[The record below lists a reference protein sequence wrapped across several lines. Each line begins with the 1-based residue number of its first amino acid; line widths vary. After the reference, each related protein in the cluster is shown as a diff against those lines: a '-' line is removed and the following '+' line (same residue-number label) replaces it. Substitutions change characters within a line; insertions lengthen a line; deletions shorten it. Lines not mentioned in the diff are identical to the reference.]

1 MYREFQDFNYVALLQ
16 EEVESQITDSENSY
30 ETIFDSIKIQKADDK
45 LVVCITLYNESE
57 QALLI
62 SLYAVSKSIEYLY
75 SKIGDFNKVTVSIV
89 ADGIDKLSKTTEN
102 LLNRLMIFNNRKDY
116 SRFGVTV
123 YDSWISIN
131 SVEQYFQDKFNQ
143 GEIDEKWTSL
153 YKSCTQAKPIQQKT
167 NSTNYEFRVLLL
179 VKEKNKGKLDSHW
192 WFFKIFCEKLN
203 PEYCFQLDV
212 GTAPGPESLYLFWKY
227 LGKNKN
233 IGAAA
238 SRVHVPGS
246 RKMNSI
252 IHAWQYG
259 DFAAQK
265 LLDWPAEIFSGY
277 LTVIPGQFCVFRWK
291 AISENDKNTLIKKD
305 TNTPL
310 DHYFRGLS
318 DLGPFESNM
327 FLAEDRILGY
337 EIIARKGSGWKL
349 AYVPEVVSITD
360 TCDSLTE
367 LFHQRRRWINSSFAC
382 NLWLIFKIFNYLKES
397 GAGFKQKV
405 HTTFA
410 IPWLIVN
417 CLIQWIFPS
426 LILILIGSLLNDE
439 TGTSNPNFIFSIIGN
454 LSLPIF
460 SLIMIIQISLFYYKQ
475 LSAKIERIIV
485 ITASIQV
492 LIIFAGVVYY
502 FINHPFLWGNLNLV
516 SILLFETSILL
527 FIAAMVSKDFLQN
540 LIRNVLQYMIF
551 RPFMLMLLTMYSF
564 SNVHDCSWGTKGLN
578 NSSLEGKSKKRN
590 KKLTQFRKFR
600 LTTFLTWMGTNIL
613 ITAFFLLQRPNQRE
627 SFLGLLL
634 YFFVCF
640 TGYKVL
646 AGVIFAIKSSYN
658 KLIINKNEF

>member
-75 SKIGDFNKVTVSIV
+75 NKIGVFNKVTVSIV
-89 ADGIDKLSKTTEN
+89 ADGIDKLSKTTVN
-102 LLNRLMIFNNRKDY
+102 LLYRLKIFNNRKDY

-123 YDSWISIN
+123 YDSWVSVN
-131 SVEQYFQDKFNQ
+131 SVEQYFQDKFDQ

-153 YKSCTQAKPIQQKT
+153 YKSCTKAKSIPQKS

-238 SRVHVPGS
+238 SRVQVPGS
-246 RKMNSI
+246 RKMESI

-291 AISENDKNTLIKKD
+291 AISVNDKNSLIEKD

-349 AYVPEVVSITD
+349 AYVPKVVSITD

-397 GAGFKQKV
+397 GASYKQKI
-405 HTTFA
+405 HTTLA

-426 LILILIGSLLNDE
+426 LILILIGSLLNNE
-439 TGTSNPNFIFSIIGN
+439 MGTSNPNFIFSIIKN

-460 SLIMIIQISLFYYKQ
+460 SLLMIIQISLFYFKR
-475 LSAKIERIIV
+475 LSAKIEKIIV

-492 LIIFAGVVYY
+492 LIIFSGVVYY

-516 SILLFETSILL
+516 SVLLFETVILL
-527 FIAAMVSKDFLQN
+527 FIAAFISKDFLKN

-578 NSSLEGKSKKRN
+578 SSPLESKNKNVN
-590 KKLTQFRKFR
+590 KKLTQFKKFR
-600 LTTFLTWMGTNIL
+600 LSTFLTWIGTNIL
-613 ITAFFLLQRPNQRE
+613 IAVVFLLQQPNQRE

-634 YFFVCF
+634 YFFICF

-646 AGVIFAIKSSYN
+646 AGVIFAMKSIYN